1 MGRKLTK
8 KQAKNFAR
16 IQSGVL
22 IYNCSGSEFEDTDL
36 TENEIDLCY
45 EMMAKHY
52 EKLLRNNEHQLAT
65 TQMILNYVR
74 EHF

>member
-22 IYNCSGSEFEDTDL
+22 IFNCSGSEFEGTDL
-36 TENEIDLCY
+36 TEKEIELCY
-45 EMMAKHY
+45 EMMAEQY
-52 EKLLRNNEHQLAT
+52 EKLLRNNEHQLST